1 MQQLQLPSPLGLI
14 EITASEQGIHSIY
27 FVDSSSAPTHSS
39 LAALAACKQ
48 QLTDYFA
55 GQRQQ
60 FELPLAA
67 TGTTFQQQVWAALCT
82 IDYGQTC
89 SYAAIAQQMDNPKAV
104 RAVGAAN
111 GRNPLSIVVPCHR
124 VIGANG
130 SLTGY
135 AGGLER
141 KLWLLE
147 HEQKYGF
154 ALS

>member
-14 EITASEQGIHSIY
+14 EITASQHGIHSIY
-27 FVDSSSAPTHSS
+27 FVDSSNAPTHSS

-48 QLTDYFA
+48 QLIDYFA

-67 TGTTFQQQVWAALCT
+67 TGTAFQQQVWAALCT

-89 SYAAIAQQMDNPKAV
+89 SYAAIAQQLQNPKAV

-147 HEQKYGF
+147 HEQNYSFTLK
-154 ALS
+154 